1 MLLGMAEPLISADR
15 FRRIGNETFGPGRGQ
30 REERPGRTRGR
41 GGAQMDVELD
51 GKVYAYEP
59 ESGRWYDRSDM
70 SGGQSPVR
78 DRETLGQLNT
88 MLEQQEQQGMDN
100 VLRGIRTGENRQ
112 QPEQT
117 VMGQEPQGTV
127 MAEEPSRQ
135 DREVPDVGMD
145 ADQLERLSFQANN
158 NPQILQQLATM
169 YQQQT
174 GETPRNQAMVIG
186 WARDLSKR
194 MRGGQ

>member
-1 MLLGMAEPLISADR
+1 MAEPLISADR
-15 FRRIGNETFGPGRGQ
+15 FQRIGNETFGPGRG
-30 REERPGRTRGR
+30 RGEERPGRTRRR
-41 GGAQMDVELD
+41 GGAQMDFELD

-70 SGGQSPVR
+70 SNGQQPVR

-88 MLEQQEQQGMDN
+88 MLEQQEERGMN
-100 VLRGIRTGENRQ
+100 NILAEVRQ
-112 QPEQT
+112 AGGNNPPRQNT

-127 MAEEPSRQ
+127 MA
-135 DREVPDVGMD
+135 DRPQRDVPDVGMD

-158 NPQILQQLATM
+158 NPQILQQLSAM

-174 GETPRNQAMVIG
+174 GETPRDPVTVIG
-186 WARDLSKR
+186 WARNLSKR
-194 MRGGQ
+194 MRSR